1 MSPSIITNYDCEA
14 IQAAMGVAL
23 LKLNNAHPELTY
35 TKIGKVIE
43 REKQSVWAYIN
54 GGAEMPASCWLK
66 AVAEWPELEDRLLYE
81 LDEAEKAF
89 RARQRELRL
98 ELPNDRQEIAA

>member
-1 MSPSIITNYDCEA
+1 
-14 IQAAMGVAL
+14 MGVAL

-43 REKQSVWAYIN
+43 REKQSVHAYIN
-54 GGAEMPASCWLK
+54 GGTEMPATCWLK
-66 AVAEWPELEDRLLYE
+66 AAAEWPELEDRLIYE

-98 ELPNDRQEIAA
+98 EIPGDRQELAA

>member
-1 MSPSIITNYDCEA
+1 
-14 IQAAMGVAL
+14 MGVAL

-35 TKIGKVIE
+35 TKIGRMIE

-54 GGAEMPASCWLK
+54 GGAEMPATCWLK
-66 AVAEWPELEDRLLYE
+66 AVAEWPELEARLLYE

-89 RARQRELRL
+89 RARQRSLT
-98 ELPNDRQEIAA
+98 LPMPEPQERAA

>member
-1 MSPSIITNYDCEA
+1 MSASIITNYDCEA
-14 IQAAMGVAL
+14 IQAAMGIAL
-23 LKLNNAHPELTY
+23 LKLKYANAELTY

-54 GGAEMPASCWLK
+54 GGAEMPATCWLK
-66 AVAEWPELEDRLLYE
+66 AVAEWPELEQRLLYE

-89 RARQRELRL
+89 RARQRTLDLR
-98 ELPNDRQEIAA
+98 EAAA

>member
-1 MSPSIITNYDCEA
+1 MSASIITNYDCEA

-54 GGAEMPASCWLK
+54 GGAEMPATCWLK
-66 AVAEWPELEDRLLYE
+66 AVAEWPELEARLLYE

-89 RARQRELRL
+89 RAKQRA
-98 ELPNDRQEIAA
+98 LPLTQRKPEEQAA

>member
-1 MSPSIITNYDCEA
+1 MSASIISNYDCEA

-23 LKLNNAHPELTY
+23 LKLNNAHDELTY
-35 TKIGKVIE
+35 TKIGRVIE

-54 GGAEMPASCWLK
+54 GGAEMPATCWLK

-89 RARQRELRL
+89 RARQRAFDWR
-98 ELPNDRQEIAA
+98 RAG